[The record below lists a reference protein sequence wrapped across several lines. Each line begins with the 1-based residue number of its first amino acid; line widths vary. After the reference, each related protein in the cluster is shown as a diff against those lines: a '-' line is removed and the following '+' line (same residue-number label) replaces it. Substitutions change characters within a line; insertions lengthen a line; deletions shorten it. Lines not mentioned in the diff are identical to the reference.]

1 MCSKDAE
8 CWMDN
13 KFLQLNDK
21 KTEIIIFGPSNC
33 ENNIAESLGPVIRM
47 PMSNKGVDTEL
58 KINCQ
63 INSVMKNSFF
73 KLQNIT

>member
-21 KTEIIIFGPSNC
+21 KTEIIIFGSSNC

-58 KINCQ
+58 KIDSQ